1 MTLPFDPITAR
12 TVARDRAAVL
22 RRDWAAPHT
31 SSWWRT
37 GTHTEN
43 GPADATPTEQRG
55 SRTTR
60 TPASAS

>member
-1 MTLPFDPITAR
+1 MTLPFDPTTAR
-12 TVARDRAAVL
+12 TVARDRAAAL
-22 RRDWAAPHT
+22 RRDWVAPHT

-37 GTHTEN
+37 GTPTES
-43 GPADATPTEQRG
+43 GPADGTPTEKRA